1 MMSLRKKRPAID
13 LTRLSSL
20 IAEDVVI
27 SGDVHF
33 SGGLRIDGR
42 IDGNLIAQ
50 GADGDGAG
58 LLVLSHKGRVH
69 GSVRCADAV
78 IDGTVVG
85 DLDVGRF
92 LELQSRARIS
102 GSIRYRQLQMELGA
116 SVRGELRGE
125 LSDGEMPAQL
135 PAQPQAESGNVVTL
149 GADKAALAERR

>member
-1 MMSLRKKRPAID
+1 MISLRKKRPAID

-27 SGDVHF
+27 TGDVCF

-42 IDGNLIAQ
+42 INGNLIAQ
-50 GADGDGAG
+50 GADGDGAA
-58 LLVLSHKGRVH
+58 LLVLSHKGQVH

-85 DLDVGRF
+85 DLDVERF
-92 LELQSRARIS
+92 LELQSRARID

-125 LSDGEMPAQL
+125 LQAVQAAAETPA
-135 PAQPQAESGNVVTL
+135 ETCNVVTL
-149 GADKAALAERR
+149 GADKSAAERR

>member
-1 MMSLRKKRPAID
+1 MISLRRKRPPID

-27 SGDVHF
+27 TGDVRF

-42 IDGNLIAQ
+42 IDGNLIAHDA
-50 GADGDGAG
+50 GDGDGDGGA

-69 GSVRCADAV
+69 GSVRCTDAV

-85 DLDVGRF
+85 DLDVQRF
-92 LELQSRARIS
+92 LELQSRARID

-116 SVRGELRGE
+116 AVRGTL
-125 LSDGEMPAQL
+125 LDVQTPAAAAV
-135 PAQPQAESGNVVTL
+135 PAESANVVTL
-149 GADKAALAERR
+149 GADKSALAERR

>member
-1 MMSLRKKRPAID
+1 MISLRRKRPKID

-27 SGDVHF
+27 TGDVCF

-50 GADGDGAG
+50 GSDDEGGA

-69 GSVRCADAV
+69 GSVRCTDAV

-85 DLDVGRF
+85 DLDVERF
-92 LELQSRARIS
+92 LELQSRARID

-116 SVRGELRGE
+116 AVRGTL
-125 LSDGEMPAQL
+125 LDV
-135 PAQPQAESGNVVTL
+135 QAPVAVAVPTESANVVAL
-149 GADKAALAERR
+149 GGDKSALAERR

>member
-1 MMSLRKKRPAID
+1 MISLRRKRPPID

-27 SGDVHF
+27 TGDVRF

-42 IDGNLIAQ
+42 IDGNLIAHDAE
-50 GADGDGAG
+50 ADGGA

-69 GSVRCADAV
+69 GSVRCTDAV

-85 DLDVGRF
+85 DLDVQRF
-92 LELQSRARIS
+92 LELQSRARID

-116 SVRGELRGE
+116 AVRGTL
-125 LSDGEMPAQL
+125 LDVQTPAVAAV
-135 PAQPQAESGNVVTL
+135 PAESANVVTL
-149 GADKAALAERR
+149 GADKSALAERR